1 MARTAGAQFAHEDLS
16 RAAADE
22 AALPLWRAALL
33 RRLAETELE
42 GGGEVAGG
50 LDAVGAATRGLYHP
64 RETPTLHGNHQ
75 PIIGQTSR

>member
-16 RAAADE
+16 RADVDE
-22 AALPLWRAALL
+22 APSPVWRAALL
-33 RRLAETELE
+33 RRLAEPELE

-50 LDAVGAATRGLYHP
+50 LDAVGAATRRLYHP
-64 RETPTLHGNHQ
+64 RETPALHGNHQ